1 MERKPSSE
9 RRRWW
14 LPDGV
19 LPTTSAGALGAVV
32 LALVGM
38 RIGTLIQMAPSV
50 VAGTRRSPIP
60 WLYLSSWLVAAATSV
75 AVCVVLLRRRRPM
88 GQLGTAIDVLLAVAL
103 FIIGRYTITVD
114 DRQGTWIGFV
124 QGYGLNVL
132 LTACIVQGTLF
143 WLACLTTVV
152 VAAIAYVAPTFHTSL
167 AGTTVGNLL
176 TYFVLAIVA
185 RVAVLYLL
193 RIAEDAD
200 AARAQVAELARREE
214 ARRAQLA
221 FHNGTAL
228 MRLLADPSIDADVQ
242 AGLRTQAEQE
252 ARRMRAY
259 LRGDPLPVAA
269 DSEGYVALASTV
281 AAAAQPFTDL
291 PITLALDL
299 GRDVRV
305 RPVAARAIERAVT
318 SILLNVRAHAGASAV
333 VVHLD
338 SDADDAWVLSIHDDG
353 VGFDTDTTELG
364 VGMREVVHG
373 ELARRDVDVL
383 IESTPG
389 VGTMVTLSRSRVS
402 AGGRP

>member
-19 LPTTSAGALGAVV
+19 LPTTSASALWAVV

-60 WLYLSSWLVAAATSV
+60 WLYLSSWLVAAATSL
-75 AVCVVLLRRRRPM
+75 AVCV
-88 GQLGTAIDVLLAVAL
+88 
-103 FIIGRYTITVD
+103 
-114 DRQGTWIGFV
+114 
-124 QGYGLNVL
+124 
-132 LTACIVQGTLF
+132 VQGTLF

-167 AGTTVGNLL
+167 ASTTVGNLL

-214 ARRAQLA
+214 VRRAQLA
-221 FHNGTAL
+221 FHNGTPL
-228 MRLLADPSIDADVQ
+228 IRLLADPSIDADVQ
-242 AGLRTQAEQE
+242 AGLRTQAEQG

-281 AAAAQPFTDL
+281 AAAEQPFTDL